1 MIKIIEKEAL
11 DDNFIIKALASNIS
25 LHDRIC
31 FSKKNIYY
39 FGNYKAEYLN
49 KIKDKLLKNKK
60 SIIKAIESGVKFII
74 CGNSNELFNNQFNRN
89 NLNLYTCFDSSMF
102 KKRLKKLEIK
112 KRKKSDEL
120 INVYDLKKSIPST
133 NFKYKNL
140 LCINNEDDFNKIIK
154 KLF

>member
-1 MIKIIEKEAL
+1 
-11 DDNFIIKALASNIS
+11 
-25 LHDRIC
+25 
-31 FSKKNIYY
+31 
-39 FGNYKAEYLN
+39 
-49 KIKDKLLKNKK
+49 
-60 SIIKAIESGVKFII
+60 
-74 CGNSNELFNNQFNRN
+74 
-89 NLNLYTCFDSSMF
+89 MF
-102 KKRLKKLEIK
+102 KKRLKKLKIK